1 MSDEPAEKYIIPP
14 VVRVINPQPSPP
26 NGFSIPPIINTTE
39 KAITASL
46 LIAILISSYLSLQ
59 TNLSLT
65 IYYLGFEF
73 DFFYKNFFFFLNFQ
87 TGTCTGFNAH
97 LKSLNKV
104 STIQIITRIIMQ
116 IQGGDSR
123 SDALD

>member
-1 MSDEPAEKYIIPP
+1 MRDEPAEKYIIPP

-59 TNLSLT
+59 TSLFLT
-65 IYYLGFEF
+65 IYYLSFEF
-73 DFFYKNFFFFLNFQ
+73 DFFYKNFFYFLKFPNRYLYRLQRAF
-87 TGTCTGFNAH
+87 
-97 LKSLNKV
+97 KV
-104 STIQIITRIIMQ
+104 STIQIITRIIMH